1 MDYEQLPTY
10 EWTNDIQDRVEI
22 MVGCCMRVSPSILFN
37 EIDMR
42 YIETTM
48 QADRLYRLVNGQ
60 AGGVESRKN
69 NKLFLAIWL
78 EQFLIDPNCPPHVR
92 QAITRNIGIIRAND
106 NGENE
111 FGNANN
117 FIAQRWMETCR

>member
-60 AGGVESRKN
+60 AGGGR
-69 NKLFLAIWL
+69 
-78 EQFLIDPNCPPHVR
+78 
-92 QAITRNIGIIRAND
+92 
-106 NGENE
+106 
-111 FGNANN
+111 
-117 FIAQRWMETCR
+117 IA